1 MKDIQSFLFDVKNNS
16 SIARYLDIFE
26 FTEDEKMLASALL
39 DEIDHYRRLS
49 KKYRRRYLRQMRL
62 NGKMLKEFDEGAIN
76 HAISQNKMPMR
87 TADAAGALV

>member
-16 SIARYLDIFE
+16 SLARYLDIFE

-49 KKYRRRYLRQMRL
+49 KKYRRRYFRQIRL
-62 NGKMLKEFDEGAIN
+62 NGKMLKEFDEER
-76 HAISQNKMPMR
+76 NKSCHL
-87 TADAAGALV
+87 AK